1 MSAMPRHMRVVR
13 WLDAQIEEMN
23 EQLALRKEI
32 NWGEYDMLI
41 QTRQELQELKEDNAM
56 FRLNFSSLNSA
67 FGE

>member
-23 EQLALRKEI
+23 EQLALGKEI

-56 FRLNFSSLNSA
+56 FRLNFSSLNKA